1 MIEFVGLVDFGK
13 RLKSLRKKHSF
24 SQGDMANILEI
35 SRTSYLAIEQGKR
48 DVGLVEI
55 QKIASA
61 FQMDI
66 EVLIH
71 GGIGSEMRYESV
83 ENVRVLGDVEVE
95 YSKPQLKFDR
105 VKCREV
111 VLYLIESCAR
121 YSNALETLI
130 PKLMY
135 LSDFAYYENHEGFL
149 STCTYKKLPFGPLP
163 DHLSELLEEMALSGE
178 IVKIKVEKNGE
189 VQNKLF
195 PLRAVD
201 LTLLKASEMVIMN
214 DMVQLYGRF
223 PTSDLVE
230 LLHKDL
236 PMKVTGMGETIKF
249 DLTFYREFP
258 FAYRIYGEGDD
269 EGGSGKDNSF

>member
-1 MIEFVGLVDFGK
+1 MMEFVGLIDFGK

-35 SRTSYLAIEQGKR
+35 SRTSYLAIEKGKR
-48 DVGLVEI
+48 DVGLIEI

-61 FQMDI
+61 FQMHI

-71 GGIGSEMRYESV
+71 GGVGSEMQFESV
-83 ENVRVLGDVEVE
+83 ENVKVFGDVEVE
-95 YSKPQLKFDR
+95 YSKPQLKFDQ

-111 VLYLIESCAR
+111 VKYLIESCAR
-121 YSNALETLI
+121 LSNALETLI

-149 STCTYKKLPFGPLP
+149 STCTYKNLPFGPLP
-163 DHLSELLEEMALSGE
+163 DHLSEMLEEMVLSGE

-223 PTSDLVE
+223 SSSDLVE

-236 PMKVTGMGETIKF
+236 PMKVTGMGEIINYE
-249 DLTFYREFP
+249 LTFYREFP
-258 FAYRIYGEGDD
+258 FAYRIYGEGDV
-269 EGGSGKDNSF
+269 